1 MRVQRPSTG
10 VMTMV
15 KRILLPLDGSAF
27 GEQALP
33 IAIRIAERDHAEL
46 ELVHAYES
54 LPPFRTIG
62 APPIDPAFDRE
73 RRKEYAD
80 YLDGIAEWVRGRTA
94 APVVVDVL
102 DGPVGPALAEHLAG
116 READLVVMATHGRSG
131 LSPVWLGSVATD
143 LVRHATAPLLLIR
156 PAESG
161 SRDQSARL
169 FTRVLVP
176 LDGSPA
182 GDEAIE
188 HAMAVAGDA
197 GVEYILVYVVA
208 PALYINEPHTF
219 AYPYETE
226 LQTAAQAYLGDLAGR
241 IRERGFAVDTRVLLH
256 PQPARAILECA
267 SESAVDLIAMETHGR
282 GGVARLLMG
291 SVADKVVRASPVPV
305 LLHRPREAG
314 AQPAG
319 QRSEERS
326 ATGRR

>member
-1 MRVQRPSTG
+1 MLQ
-10 VMTMV
+10 
-15 KRILLPLDGSAF
+15 RILVPLDGSAF

-62 APPIDPAFDRE
+62 APSIDPAFDQE

-80 YLDGIAEWVRGRTA
+80 YLDGMAEWVRERTA
-94 APVVVDVL
+94 APVVVDVI
-102 DGPVGPALAEHLAG
+102 DGPPGPALVDHLAG

-131 LSPVWLGSVATD
+131 LSRVWLGSVATD
-143 LVRHATAPLLLIR
+143 LVRHAATPLLLIR

-161 SRDQSARL
+161 SRDQPARR
-169 FTRVLVP
+169 FTRVLLP
-176 LDGSPA
+176 LDGSRA
-182 GDEAIE
+182 GEEAIE

-197 GVEYILVYVVA
+197 GVEFILVYVIA

-219 AYPYETE
+219 AYPHEAE
-226 LQTAAQAYLGDLAGR
+226 LQTAAEAYLGDLANS
-241 IRERGFAVDTRVLLH
+241 IRERGFAADTRVLLH

-305 LLHRPREAG
+305 LLHRPRVEG
-314 AQPAG
+314 AQPVDR
-319 QRSEERS
+319 QSEKRS